1 MAESE
6 IVLQLEKM
14 CKTFPGVIAND
25 NVDLDIRRGEIH
37 ALLGE
42 NGAGKTTLTN
52 CVYGVYQPT
61 SGKIIWKGEEVE
73 IHQARD
79 AIALGIGMV
88 HQHFMLVPPLTVAEN
103 VVLGMPME
111 REPFLNLETVEQQI
125 REQGERYHLRVD
137 PTAQIW
143 TLPVGVQQRVEILKA
158 LYREAELLILDEPTA
173 VLTPGEVEDLFLILK
188 KLTDDGLSIIFI
200 THKLE
205 EVMAVCNRVTVLRD
219 GILVNTVNIEDT
231 SAPELAKMMVGREV
245 FLKMDKPEL
254 EPGEVLL
261 KLENVNALDDRD
273 LQAVKSISFE
283 VHANEILGVA
293 GVDGNGQTE
302 LASVIV
308 GMRKAG
314 SGKVFVKG
322 EETTNF
328 QPIDMIKRNVAY
340 ISPDRHHEGLL
351 LDFTIT
357 ENLIGKTYF
366 ASPISKGG
374 IFSKK
379 EVERFVD
386 QSMMDY
392 DVRAPGPQL
401 FAKLLSGGNQQK
413 VILARELSGEPDV
426 IIAAQPARGLD
437 IGATEYVHKQ
447 MIEARNR
454 GAAVLLISTE
464 LEEILSLSDRIA
476 VMYEGE
482 VMGIIPGKGADT
494 DIHELGE
501 LMAGLKRLDS
511 GTPQAKEPQAEE
523 AGEA

>member
-1 MAESE
+1 
-6 IVLQLEKM
+6 M
-14 CKTFPGVIAND
+14 CKTFPGVIANQD
-25 NVDLDIRRGEIH
+25 VDLDIRRGEIH

-52 CVYGVYQPT
+52 CVYGVYQPS
-61 SGKIIWKGEEVE
+61 SGKIIWNGEEVE

-173 VLTPGEVEDLFLILK
+173 VLTPGEVEDLFQILK
-188 KLTDDGLSIIFI
+188 KLTEDGLSIIFI

-205 EVMAVCNRVTVLRD
+205 EVMAVCDRVTVLRD
-219 GILVNTVNIEDT
+219 GHLVDTVNIEDT

-254 EPGEVLL
+254 EPGDVLL
-261 KLENVNALDDRD
+261 KLENVGALDDRG
-273 LQAVKSISFE
+273 LQAVKNVSFE

-308 GMRKAG
+308 GMRKAE
-314 SGKVFVKG
+314 SGKVHVKG
-322 EETTNF
+322 EETTNLP
-328 QPIDMIKRNVAY
+328 PIDMIKKNVAY
-340 ISPDRHHEGLL
+340 ISPDRHHEGLQ

-366 ASPISKGG
+366 EAPISKRG
-374 IFSKK
+374 IFNKK
-379 EVERFVD
+379 EVEAFVNK
-386 QSMMDY
+386 SMVDY
-392 DVRAPGPQL
+392 DVRAPGPEL
-401 FAKLLSGGNQQK
+401 YAKLLSGGNQQK

-482 VMGIIPGKGADT
+482 IMGIIPGDGPDT

-501 LMAGLKRLDS
+501 MMAGLKRLDN
-511 GTPQAKEPQAEE
+511 GTPQAKEAEVEE
-523 AGEA
+523 AG

>member
-1 MAESE
+1 MAGTD
-6 IVLQLEKM
+6 IVLRLEKI

-25 NVDLDIRRGEIH
+25 NVNLDIRRGEIH

-61 SGKIIWKGEEVE
+61 SGKIYWKGEEIE

-79 AIALGIGMV
+79 AIELGIGMV

-111 REPFLNLETVEQQI
+111 REPFLNLESVEQQI

-137 PTAQIW
+137 PTAEVW

-173 VLTPGEVEDLFLILK
+173 VLTPGEVEDLFKILR

-205 EVMAVCNRVTVLRD
+205 EVMAVCDRVTVLRA
-219 GILVNTVNIEDT
+219 GSLVDTVDIGNT

-254 EPGEVLL
+254 EPGDVVL
-261 KLENVNALDDRD
+261 KLEHLSALDDRD
-273 LQAVKSISFE
+273 LPAVRNVSFE
-283 VHANEILGVA
+283 VHQNEILGIA

-308 GMRKAG
+308 GMRKAK
-314 SGKVFVKG
+314 SGKVFVKSK
-322 EETTNF
+322 ETTNLK
-328 QPIDMIKRNVAY
+328 PIEMIKRNVAY

-351 LDFTIT
+351 LDFSIA
-357 ENLIGKTYF
+357 ENLIGKTYYE
-366 ASPISKGG
+366 SPISKRGV
-374 IFSKK
+374 FDKK
-379 EVERFVD
+379 AVEAFVD
-386 QSMMDY
+386 QSMENY

-401 FAKLLSGGNQQK
+401 YAKLLSGGNQQK
-413 VILARELSGEPDV
+413 VILARELSGEPEV

-437 IGATEYVHKQ
+437 IGATEYVHRQ
-447 MIEARNR
+447 MIKARNN

-464 LEEILSLSDRIA
+464 LEEVLSLSDRIA

-482 VMGIIPGKGADT
+482 IMGIIPGKNA
-494 DIHELGE
+494 DIHEVGE
-501 LMAGLKRLDS
+501 MMAGLKRLEN
-511 GTPQAKEPQAEE
+511 GTPQAKEAEVEQA
-523 AGEA
+523 